1 MNFNSK
7 NLAITMILVFLV
19 CNHFIGLA
27 WEIVKTLLYCVLFM
41 FLLKHISP
49 ELYNYLMNI
58 FDFKNFKFS
67 NIPQT
72 FILFVKKILS
82 LVPFVKID
90 FNNNKEKVDDK
101 KE

>member
-1 MNFNSK
+1 MNLNSK

-58 FDFKNFKFS
+58 IDFKNFKFS
-67 NIPQT
+67 NIPKT
-72 FILFVKKILS
+72 FTLIVKKISS
-82 LVPFVKID
+82 LVPFIKID
-90 FNNNKEKVDDK
+90 MDNKEKVEEPK
-101 KE
+101 K

>member
-1 MNFNSK
+1 MNLNSK

-58 FDFKNFKFS
+58 IDFKNFKFS
-67 NIPQT
+67 NIPKT
-72 FILFVKKILS
+72 FTLLVKKISS
-82 LVPFVKID
+82 LVPFIKID
-90 FNNNKEKVDDK
+90 MDNKEKVEEPK
-101 KE
+101 K

>member
-58 FDFKNFKFS
+58 IDFKNFKFS
-67 NIPQT
+67 NIPKT
-72 FILFVKKILS
+72 FTLIVKKISS
-82 LVPFVKID
+82 LVPFIKID
-90 FNNNKEKVDDK
+90 MDNKEKVEEPK
-101 KE
+101 K